1 MNKFIFAVAGLL
13 MSSSLVFAQAPV
25 SSAATAPGAP
35 AACETRAI
43 DKNGKMLAGA
53 AKKSF
58 LKKCEAD
65 MMDPAMRS
73 CEAKAMGKNGKA
85 LAGAAKTS
93 FMKKCVAD
101 APK

>member
-1 MNKFIFAVAGLL
+1 MNKFSIAVAGLL
-13 MSSSLVFAQAPV
+13 LSSLAFAQAPTA
-25 SSAATAPGAP
+25 SAAAGAQG
-35 AACETRAI
+35 CEMRAI
-43 DKNGKMLAGA
+43 DKNGKNLAGA

-58 LKKCEAD
+58 MKKCEAD
-65 MMDPAMRS
+65 AMGPAAQA

-85 LAGAAKTS
+85 LAGAAKSS

>member
-13 MSSSLVFAQAPV
+13 LSSLAFAQAPV
-25 SSAATAPGAP
+25 SSAATAPGVQG
-35 AACETRAI
+35 CEMRAI

-58 LKKCEAD
+58 MKKCEAD
-65 MMDPAMRS
+65 MMGPAARS

-85 LAGAAKTS
+85 LAGAAKSS

>member
-1 MNKFIFAVAGLL
+1 MNKFIFAVAGLFL
-13 MSSSLVFAQAPV
+13 SSLAVAQAPV
-25 SSAATAPGAP
+25 SSAATAPGAQG
-35 AACETRAI
+35 CESRAI

-58 LKKCEAD
+58 MKKCETD
-65 MMDPAMRS
+65 SMDPVSRS
-73 CEAKAMGKNGKA
+73 CEAKALGKNGKA
-85 LAGAAKTS
+85 LAGAAKSS

>member
-1 MNKFIFAVAGLL
+1 MNKFSIAVAGLL
-13 MSSSLVFAQAPV
+13 LSSLAFAQAPV
-25 SSAATAPGAP
+25 ASAVTAPGAQGC
-35 AACETRAI
+35 AMRAI
-43 DKNGKMLAGA
+43 DKNGKHLAGA

-58 LKKCEAD
+58 MKKCEAD
-65 MMDPAMRS
+65 AMGPAAQA

-85 LAGAAKTS
+85 LAGAAKSS

>member
-13 MSSSLVFAQAPV
+13 TSSSLVFAQAPV
-25 SSAATAPGAP
+25 SSAATAPGAQ
-35 AACETRAI
+35 ACESRAI

-58 LKKCEAD
+58 LKKCAAD
-65 MMDPAMRS
+65 MMDPVSRS

>member
-13 MSSSLVFAQAPV
+13 LSNLAFAQAPV
-25 SSAATAPGAP
+25 SSAATAPGAK
-35 AACETRAI
+35 ACESRAI
-43 DKNGKMLAGA
+43 DKSGKMLAGA

-65 MMDPAMRS
+65 MMDPVSRS
-73 CEAKAMGKNGKA
+73 CEAKAMGKTGKA